1 MPALDDTDRRILNS
15 LRLNAR
21 ITNSDLAEEVG
32 LSPSACLRRV
42 RLLEQSGVIR
52 GYTTIVAG
60 GSPEEGMIAIVQVE
74 LELQSEEYL
83 LRFEAALRRHAEIQE
98 WFLMTVDGDYLL
110 RVQICGKIGRA
121 AGRERV
127 CMCV

>member
-60 GSPEEGMIAIVQVE
+60 GSPEGGMITSVKVE
-74 LELQSEEYL
+74 LAGPPGEYPV
-83 LRFEAALRRHAEIQE
+83 RFGAAVRQH
-98 WFLMTVDGDYLL
+98 
-110 RVQICGKIGRA
+110 
-121 AGRERV
+121 RETQTRSTDWREKV
-127 CMCV
+127 WSYG

>member
-21 ITNSDLAEEVG
+21 IINSDLAEEVG

-60 GSPEEGMIAIVQVE
+60 GSPEEGIIASVQVE
-74 LELQSEEYL
+74 PEGQSEEYL
-83 LRFEAALRRHAEIQE
+83 LPFEAGVRRPADTQA
-98 WFLMTVDGDYLL
+98 WFLVTGEGASKLT
-110 RVQICGKIGRA
+110 
-121 AGRERV
+121 
-127 CMCV
+127 

>member
-74 LELQSEEYL
+74 LERQSGEYL
-83 LRFEAALRRHAEIQE
+83 LRFEAATRRPAEIPE
-98 WFLMTVDGDYLL
+98 WVLVTEDCDYTHH
-110 RVQICGKIGRA
+110 VQIG
-121 AGRERV
+121 
-127 CMCV
+127 

>member
-1 MPALDDTDRRILNS
+1 MIRRPPRAPRTDTLFPYTTLFRSRINGGIHMPALDDTDRRILNS

-60 GSPEEGMIAIVQVE
+60 GSPGGGMIA
-74 LELQSEEYL
+74 
-83 LRFEAALRRHAEIQE
+83 
-98 WFLMTVDGDYLL
+98 T
-110 RVQICGKIGRA
+110 IGRA
-121 AGRERV
+121 HV
-127 CMCV
+127 